1 MGNSVWLRLCG
12 RVYSFKPSLED
23 VHFFLRES
31 WLRYG
36 FGRTRRKPRLCAYNE
51 GSVWL
56 ETGERGAGRPM
67 QGTFS
72 GVHAHYRRAV
82 PTIRAAVCLFA
93 CLFHY
98 CPFGGPKWHHLA
110 RSIITIVDMSRVYTG
125 WFGDPGDEA
134 PHRICFP
141 IWSGSDT
148 KNAVRMDG
156 LLLELPSP
164 PGNDLVKGQI
174 DWQARPPSSN
184 DRDDLCK

>member
-1 MGNSVWLRLCG
+1 
-12 RVYSFKPSLED
+12 
-23 VHFFLRES
+23 
-31 WLRYG
+31 
-36 FGRTRRKPRLCAYNE
+36 
-51 GSVWL
+51 
-56 ETGERGAGRPM
+56 M

-98 CPFGGPKWHHLA
+98 CHFGGPKWHHLA

-141 IWSGSDT
+141 DVERERQIVCICWSSHPRWAMIWLRARSIG
-148 KNAVRMDG
+148 K
-156 LLLELPSP
+156 L
-164 PGNDLVKGQI
+164 
-174 DWQARPPSSN
+174 ARPP
-184 DRDDLCK
+184 